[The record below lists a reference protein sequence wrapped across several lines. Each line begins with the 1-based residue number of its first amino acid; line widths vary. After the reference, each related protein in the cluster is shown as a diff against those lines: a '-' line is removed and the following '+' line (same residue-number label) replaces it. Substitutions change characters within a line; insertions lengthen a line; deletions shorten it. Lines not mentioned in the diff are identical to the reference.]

1 RLFIHAEADAIGR
14 CGWAMQCLKQAMRWD
29 EERFGRCYDLD
40 VFHIVATH
48 DFTMGAMENKGLNI
62 FNAKYLL
69 ADPGHAT
76 DDDYRHVLA
85 VIGHE
90 YFHNWSGNRVTCRD
104 WFQLSLKEGLTV
116 YREQEFESDL
126 ASRTLRRIEDVR
138 ALWRA
143 QFVEDA
149 GPLAHPVR
157 PDRYSEI
164 NNFYTPTVY
173 EKGAEIVRMLGVVL
187 GAGGFRR
194 GLDLYFARHD
204 GGAATVEDFLAALG
218 DANDRDLTPWLAWY
232 EQSGTPELHA
242 STRHDAQALTFE
254 LRLTQRTPATPG
266 QPRKRALPIPVVI
279 ALLDPNGDPLPLH
292 LDGEGLGDAS
302 ERVLLLED
310 ETAVFRFID
319 IGAPPTASLLR
330 GYSAPVRLRHELAG
344 SALAMQLRHDSDGF
358 NRWFA
363 ADALARRL
371 FAQALTTGQPDAAL
385 LATWTG
391 SLDAILCDPQVDPA
405 LIAEILTVADAG
417 SLGDGLAD
425 IDPEAVHQA
434 RAKVETALAI
444 ALADPLLETWR
455 RLDAGDG
462 TDLAA
467 QACRRLRNTCLAAL
481 CRADR
486 RHLELARKQHAHA
499 RNLTD
504 RLATLGVL
512 LSQRAEGAEAAL
524 ADFAQA
530 HAGDVLVLDKWF
542 ALQATVADPATL
554 LRVEA
559 LTAHRAF
566 RWTNPN
572 NVHALL
578 TAFAQRNP
586 RAFHRA
592 DGAAYR
598 FIADA
603 ILKLDGLTPQ
613 VAARIA
619 TAFGGWRNY
628 EPVRRALMRRELEC
642 LAARAGRSSDLAD
655 IVERSLAD

>member
-1 RLFIHAEADAIGR
+1 
-14 CGWAMQCLKQAMRWD
+14 
-29 EERFGRCYDLD
+29 
-40 VFHIVATH
+40 
-48 DFTMGAMENKGLNI
+48 
-62 FNAKYLL
+62 
-69 ADPGHAT
+69 
-76 DDDYRHVLA
+76 
-85 VIGHE
+85 
-90 YFHNWSGNRVTCRD
+90 
-104 WFQLSLKEGLTV
+104 
-116 YREQEFESDL
+116 
-126 ASRTLRRIEDVR
+126 
-138 ALWRA
+138 
-143 QFVEDA
+143 
-149 GPLAHPVR
+149 
-157 PDRYSEI
+157 
-164 NNFYTPTVY
+164 
-173 EKGAEIVRMLGVVL
+173 
-187 GAGGFRR
+187 
-194 GLDLYFARHD
+194 
-204 GGAATVEDFLAALG
+204 
-218 DANDRDLTPWLAWY
+218 
-232 EQSGTPELHA
+232 
-242 STRHDAQALTFE
+242 
-254 LRLTQRTPATPG
+254 
-266 QPRKRALPIPVVI
+266 
-279 ALLDPNGDPLPLH
+279 
-292 LDGEGLGDAS
+292 
-302 ERVLLLED
+302 
-310 ETAVFRFID
+310 
-319 IGAPPTASLLR
+319 
-330 GYSAPVRLRHELAG
+330 VRLRHELAG

-619 TAFGGWRNY
+619 TAFGRWRTY
-628 EPVRRALMRRELEC
+628 EPLRRALMRRELER